1 MSSVVDVWCNPPTA
15 EVWRRLPEVARLFV
29 KSGSPLLAAPPTNAT
44 KPQEAEALTMS
55 PKQLVALMDREGIDR
70 IMLCAWCRPG
80 QWIFTN
86 EQVLEYTRAYPD
98 RFVGIATVD
107 LDKPVEAVEMLEK
120 AVCEYGF
127 KGLKVLGWLWKL
139 PPNDKLYYPL
149 YVKCTQLGIPFCP
162 QVGHTGP
169 LMPSEPGRPVPYL
182 EEVALTFPDL
192 KIVGGHIGH
201 PWTEEMI
208 NLAWKFDNVYIDT
221 SAYLPRYYPKPLVHF
236 MTTHGRDKVLFG
248 TNFPQLSW
256 KRCVESVQRDLRLA
270 PEIYERFMWKNAC
283 NVFGLDER
291 QPAPPSIDHNAKL

>member
-1 MSSVVDVWCNPPTA
+1 MYS
-15 EVWRRLPEVARLFV
+15 
-29 KSGSPLLAAPPTNAT
+29 
-44 KPQEAEALTMS
+44 
-55 PKQLVALMDREGIDR
+55 
-70 IMLCAWCRPG
+70 
-80 QWIFTN
+80 
-86 EQVLEYTRAYPD
+86 
-98 RFVGIATVD
+98 
-107 LDKPVEAVEMLEK
+107 
-120 AVCEYGF
+120 
-127 KGLKVLGWLWKL
+127 
-139 PPNDKLYYPL
+139 
-149 YVKCTQLGIPFCP
+149 
-162 QVGHTGP
+162 
-169 LMPSEPGRPVPYL
+169 RPVPYL

-208 NLAWKFDNVYIDT
+208 NLAWKFDNVYIGALLVPCWLAGSSSSSSCRHSANASVAGRGSDT

-291 QPAPPSIDHNAKL
+291 QPAPPPSIDHNAKL